1 MAARLKDT
9 IALVTGAGGGI
20 GTAVCRRLAAEGARV
35 AASDRDRDSCADL
48 AAEIGGLAL
57 ALDVSSL
64 ESIDRALVAVSE
76 TLGPVRV
83 LVNNAGVE
91 EYGRFAD
98 SDERLWDRLWSVNLR
113 GVLAVT
119 HAVLPVMRAAGGG
132 AIVNMASEAGRVG
145 AHSQAVYSATKGG
158 VIAFGKALAR
168 EEARHGITVNAV
180 APGPVQTALMEAA
193 REHMGEQRMA
203 AALRAIPIGRAG
215 TAEEVAAAVAFL
227 ASPDA
232 AYITGATLPV
242 SGGLAMV

>member
-1 MAARLKDT
+1 MGARLEGK

-20 GTAVCRRLAAEGARV
+20 GSAVCRRLAAEGARV
-35 AASDRDRDSCADL
+35 AASDRDVGACTAL
-48 AAEIGGLAL
+48 AEELGGIAL
-57 ALDVSSL
+57 ALDVTSAAAAT
-64 ESIDRALVAVSE
+64 EAVATVTE
-76 TLGPVRV
+76 LLGPVRV

-98 SDERLWDRLWSVNLR
+98 SDEGLWDRLWSVNMR

-145 AHSQAVYSATKGG
+145 GHSQAVYSATKGA

-168 EEARHGITVNAV
+168 EEARYGITVNAI
-180 APGPVQTALMEAA
+180 APGPVQSALMEAA
-193 REHMGEQRMA
+193 REHMGDERMA
-203 AALRAIPIGRAG
+203 AALRAIPLGRAG
-215 TAEEVAAAVAFL
+215 TVEEVAAAVAFL

-232 AYITGATLPV
+232 AYITGTTLPV